1 MLTSQYLFLALITA
15 VCLSFPISSSST
27 YIRCASTIQS
37 QKSDNNEMLQAEASR
52 LACAKEKDSFVS
64 WPTSTT
70 DNENNV
76 SILREVQPRKEAE
89 KELYEYLQSNLMPFD
104 IPNAESL
111 GFRAQDKDHDHPLP
125 DGLDHGIIGPTVS
138 MAMDALQ
145 QYPWTKSVPKD
156 VFFEYVGSF
165 VSVNEARNNWRPL
178 IHDTLF
184 EKLVKPM
191 LDIGES
197 TGREGVTMT
206 IEDIIKRINQNM
218 WSMFNLNPDAKS
230 IFFKSGQTPLIYD
243 PMSII
248 AFGYASC
255 TGLSIFLVD
264 ALRTFGIPA
273 RLAGT
278 PAWNGKL
285 ENGNHSWIE
294 FYGSDS
300 KWHIMESRAASGGD
314 DKDLLNPCQWWFCNK
329 ERTDDTSFYAA
340 RLDRK
345 YSGGVFFPL
354 AWDDSL
360 IDVCGEDRTQ
370 FMREL
375 CFEC

>member
-1 MLTSQYLFLALITA
+1 MAITSRLSFGLITA
-15 VCLSFPISSSST
+15 ACLKFPIFSSSA
-27 YIRCASTIQS
+27 YIRCASVVQNHKDDS
-37 QKSDNNEMLQAEASR
+37 NEGLQGEMTR
-52 LACAKEKDSFVS
+52 LACAKKKNYFVS
-64 WPTSTT
+64 WPSSEITN
-70 DNENNV
+70 DNGNEIDKNINE
-76 SILREVQPRKEAE
+76 LRELQPRKEAE
-89 KELYEYLQSNLMPFD
+89 KELYDYLQSNLMPLD
-104 IPNAESL
+104 IPNAKSF
-111 GFRAQDKDHDHPLP
+111 GFHVDYDHYHPLP
-125 DGLDHGIIGPTVS
+125 DGLDAGIVGPTVS
-138 MAMDALQ
+138 MSMDALQ

-156 VFFEYVGSF
+156 IFFEYVGSF

-178 IHDTLF
+178 IYDTLF
-184 EKLVKPM
+184 ETLVKTM
-191 LDIGES
+191 LDTGES
-197 TGREGVTMT
+197 TV
-206 IEDIIKRINQNM
+206 EDVIKRIDQNM
-218 WSMFNLNPDAKS
+218 WRMFNINPGAKS

-300 KWHIMESRAASGGD
+300 KWHIMESRPASGGG

-329 ERTDDTSFYAA
+329 ERVDNTSFYAA
-340 RLDRK
+340 RFDRISS
-345 YSGGVFFPL
+345 SGLHFPL

-370 FMREL
+370 FMTEL
-375 CFEC
+375 CSEC